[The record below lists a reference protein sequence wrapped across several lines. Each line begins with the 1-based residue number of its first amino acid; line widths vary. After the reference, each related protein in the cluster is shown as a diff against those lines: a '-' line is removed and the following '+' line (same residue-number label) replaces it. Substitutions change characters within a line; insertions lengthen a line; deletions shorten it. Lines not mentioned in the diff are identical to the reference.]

1 MPENYVEVELIKNP
15 SVKRTMNVNSFKM
28 NQKKW
33 RLQSG
38 ESLTAPV
45 KKKVVEPAVSKSDF
59 QVPFKSGEGQYVGGA
74 PENSESEFVT
84 VTETSDG
91 LIESL
96 RSQYEAKTGKKPD
109 GRWNVSRLTKEIN
122 A

>member
-33 RLQSG
+33 RLQTG

-45 KKKVVEPAVSKSDF
+45 KKKVVEPAASKPEIKVTKIESEGGIVAKAL
-59 QVPFKSGEGQYVGGA
+59 VP
-74 PENSESEFVT
+74 ESEFAT
-84 VTETSDG
+84 ISEETGDG

-96 RSQYEAKTGKKPD
+96 RAQYEGKTGKKPD

>member
-33 RLQSG
+33 RLQTG

-45 KKKVVEPAVSKSDF
+45 KKKVVEPVASKP
-59 QVPFKSGEGQYVGGA
+59 VLGA
-74 PENSESEFVT
+74 TSNVVESKPHESEFAT
-84 VTETSDG
+84 ITEETGNG

-96 RSQYEAKTGKKPD
+96 RDQYKAKSGKDADK
-109 GRWNVSRLTKEIN
+109 RWNVSRLTKEIN

>member
-33 RLQSG
+33 RLQTG
-38 ESLTAPV
+38 ESLTAKV
-45 KKKVVEPAVSKSDF
+45 KKKVVEPVVSKP
-59 QVPFKSGEGQYVGGA
+59 VLGA
-74 PENSESEFVT
+74 TSNVVESKPQESEFAT
-84 VTETSDG
+84 ITEETGNG

-96 RSQYEAKTGKKPD
+96 RDQYKAKSGKDADK
-109 GRWNVSRLTKEIN
+109 RWNVSRLTKEIN

>member
-45 KKKVVEPAVSKSDF
+45 KKKVVEPAASKGTVMHADATWGKLPD
-59 QVPFKSGEGQYVGGA
+59 V
-74 PENSESEFVT
+74 SESEQFAVIT
-84 VTETSDG
+84 DNDSV
-91 LIESL
+91 IESL
-96 RSQYEAKTGKKPD
+96 RAQYEAKTGKKPD

-122 A
+122 ETA